1 MKTTRMSQGL
11 LTALLIAGVL
21 PLLWST
27 AMAAPKD
34 ASHRVNSLKITV
46 LVTNLAGDPHEGSGE
61 WGYSALVEVDG
72 HKMVYDTGA
81 TPNLA
86 LNNAKLLKLDLSDI
100 DDVILSHNHW
110 DHVGG
115 LMSLRNALKGA
126 NPKALSRAHVGAR
139 VFEPRLDAAGE
150 DQNGLRAIR
159 ADYVAGGGEF
169 VVHDKPAELFPG
181 VWFTGPVPR
190 NNPEK
195 NWTPGLSLKT
205 TGGLVEDNVPEDSAL
220 IFDTPDGIVI
230 LTGCAHAGIVN
241 ITQYARALLG
251 DKPIVAIIGGLHL
264 FAASDQTVD
273 WTAATLKGYEV
284 ANLLAG
290 HCSGLEATYK
300 LRQAFGLNRKTA
312 VVSAVG
318 SSYTLGKGIDP
329 RKLAF

>member
-1 MKTTRMSQGL
+1 MIRIAALIVAACLATFAFQYSAQGKE
-11 LTALLIAGVL
+11 AAG
-21 PLLWST
+21 
-27 AMAAPKD
+27 
-34 ASHRVNSLKITV
+34 HRVGALKITV

-72 HKMVYDTGA
+72 HRIVYDTGA
-81 TPNLA
+81 SPNVALA
-86 LNNAKLLKLDLSDI
+86 NAKLLKVNLSDV
-100 DDVILSHNHW
+100 DEVILSHNHW

-115 LMSLRNALKGA
+115 LMSLRNELKTG

-139 VFEPRLDAAGE
+139 IFEPRLNDAGD

-159 ADYVAGGGEF
+159 AEYIAGGGVF
-169 VVHDKPAELFPG
+169 VVHDKPTEIFPG

-205 TGGLVEDNVPEDSAL
+205 PGGLVEDNVPEDSAL
-220 IFDTPDGIVI
+220 IFDTAEGIVI

-241 ITQYARALLG
+241 ITQYARSLLG
-251 DKPIVAIIGGLHL
+251 NKPIAAIVGGLHL

-273 WTAATLKGYEV
+273 WTATTLKSYDV

-300 LRQAFGLNRKTA
+300 LRQVLGLTRKTA

-329 RKLAF
+329 RKLAL

>member
-1 MKTTRMSQGL
+1 MIRI
-11 LTALLIAGVL
+11 AALIA
-21 PLLWST
+21 
-27 AMAAPKD
+27 AACLATF
-34 ASHRVNSLKITV
+34 ASQNAAHSKEAGGDRVGALKITV

-72 HKMVYDTGA
+72 HKIVYDTGA
-81 TPNLA
+81 SPNVALA
-86 LNNAKLLKLDLSDI
+86 NAKLLKLNLSDV
-100 DDVILSHNHW
+100 DEVILSHNHW

-115 LMSLRNALKGA
+115 LMSLRNELKRG

-139 VFEPRLDAAGE
+139 IFEPRLNDAGD

-159 ADYVAGGGEF
+159 AEYIAGGGEF
-169 VVHDKPAELFPG
+169 VVHDKPTEIFPG

-205 TGGLVEDNVPEDSAL
+205 SGGLVEDNVPEDSAL
-220 IFDTPDGIVI
+220 IFDTAEGIVI

-241 ITQYARALLG
+241 ITQYARSLLG
-251 DKPIVAIIGGLHL
+251 NKPIVAIVGGLHL

-273 WTAATLKGYEV
+273 WTATTLKSYDV

-300 LRQAFGLNRKTA
+300 LRQVLGLTRKTA

-329 RKLAF
+329 RKLAL

>member
-1 MKTTRMSQGL
+1 MIRIAALMVAACLATCAFQNVAQGKE
-11 LTALLIAGVL
+11 AAG
-21 PLLWST
+21 
-27 AMAAPKD
+27 
-34 ASHRVNSLKITV
+34 HRVGALKITV

-72 HKMVYDTGA
+72 HKIVYDTGA
-81 TPNLA
+81 SPNLA
-86 LNNAKLLKLDLSDI
+86 LANAKLLKVNLSDV
-100 DDVILSHNHW
+100 DEAILSHNHW

-115 LMSLRNALKGA
+115 LMSLRNELKTG

-139 VFEPRLDAAGE
+139 IFEPRLNDAGD

-159 ADYVAGGGEF
+159 AEYIAGGGEF
-169 VVHDKPAELFPG
+169 VVHDKPTQIFPG

-205 TGGLVEDNVPEDSAL
+205 SGGLVEDNVPEDSAL
-220 IFDTPDGIVI
+220 IFDTAEGIVI

-241 ITQYARALLG
+241 ITQYARSLLG
-251 DKPIVAIIGGLHL
+251 NKPIAAIVGGLHL
-264 FAASDQTVD
+264 FAASDQTVE
-273 WTAATLKGYEV
+273 WTATTLKSYDV

-300 LRQAFGLNRKTA
+300 LRQVLGLSRKTA

-318 SSYTLGKGIDP
+318 SSYTLGKGIDA
-329 RKLAF
+329 RKLAL

>member
-1 MKTTRMSQGL
+1 MIRIAAYMLAACLATLGL
-11 LTALLIAGVL
+11 QNVAVGKATAG
-21 PLLWST
+21 
-27 AMAAPKD
+27 
-34 ASHRVNSLKITV
+34 HRVGTLKITV
-46 LVTNLAGDPHEGSGE
+46 LVTNLAGDPHEGAGE

-72 HKMVYDTGA
+72 HKIVYDTGA
-81 TPNLA
+81 SPNVALA
-86 LNNAKLLKLDLSDI
+86 NAKLLKVNLADVDE
-100 DDVILSHNHW
+100 VILSHNHW

-115 LMSLRNALKGA
+115 LMSLRNELKIA

-139 VFEPRLDAAGE
+139 IFEPRLNDAGE

-159 ADYVAGGGEF
+159 TEYIAGGGEF
-169 VVHDKPAELFPG
+169 VVHDKPTELYPG

-195 NWTPGLSLKT
+195 NWSPGLSLKT
-205 TGGLVEDNVPEDSAL
+205 PGGLVEDNVPEDSAL
-220 IFDTPDGIVI
+220 IFDTAEGIVI

-241 ITQYARALLG
+241 ITQYARSLLG
-251 DKPIVAIIGGLHL
+251 NKPIVAIVGGLHL

-273 WTAATLKGYEV
+273 WTAATLKTYDV

-300 LRQAFGLNRKTA
+300 LRQVLGLTRKTA

-329 RKLAF
+329 RKLAL

>member
-1 MKTTRMSQGL
+1 MIRIAAFVIAACLATFGL
-11 LTALLIAGVL
+11 QNVAVG
-21 PLLWST
+21 
-27 AMAAPKD
+27 KD
-34 ASHRVNSLKITV
+34 AAGHRVGALKITV
-46 LVTNLAGDPHEGSGE
+46 LVTNLAGDPHEGGGE
-61 WGYSALVEVDG
+61 WGYSAFVEVDG
-72 HKMVYDTGA
+72 HKIVYDTGA
-81 TPNLA
+81 SPNVA
-86 LNNAKLLKLDLSDI
+86 FANAKLLKVNLSDVEE
-100 DDVILSHNHW
+100 VILSHNHW

-115 LMSLRNALKGA
+115 LMSLRNELKTG

-139 VFEPRLDAAGE
+139 IFEPRLNDAGD

-159 ADYVAGGGEF
+159 AEYIAGGGEF
-169 VVHDKPAELFPG
+169 VVHDKPTEIFPG

-205 TGGLVEDNVPEDSAL
+205 SGGLVEDNVPEDSAL
-220 IFDTPDGIVI
+220 IFDTAEGIVI

-241 ITQYARALLG
+241 ITQYARSLLG
-251 DKPIVAIIGGLHL
+251 NKPIVAIVGGLHL

-273 WTAATLKGYEV
+273 WTATTLKSYDV

-300 LRQAFGLNRKTA
+300 LRQVLGLTRKTA

-329 RKLAF
+329 RKLAL

>member
-1 MKTTRMSQGL
+1 MIRI
-11 LTALLIAGVL
+11 AALIA
-21 PLLWST
+21 
-27 AMAAPKD
+27 AACLATF
-34 ASHRVNSLKITV
+34 ASQNAAHSKEAGGHRVGALKITV

-72 HKMVYDTGA
+72 HKIVYDTGA
-81 TPNLA
+81 SPNVALA
-86 LNNAKLLKLDLSDI
+86 NAKLLKLNLSDV
-100 DDVILSHNHW
+100 DEVILSHNHW

-115 LMSLRNALKGA
+115 LMSLRNELKRG

-139 VFEPRLDAAGE
+139 IFEPRLNDAGD

-159 ADYVAGGGEF
+159 AEYIAGGGEF
-169 VVHDKPAELFPG
+169 VVHDKPTEIFPG

-205 TGGLVEDNVPEDSAL
+205 SGGLVEDNVPEDSAL
-220 IFDTPDGIVI
+220 IFDTAEGIVI

-241 ITQYARALLG
+241 ITQYARSLLG
-251 DKPIVAIIGGLHL
+251 NKPIVAIVGGLHL

-273 WTAATLKGYEV
+273 WTATTLKSYDV

-300 LRQAFGLNRKTA
+300 LRQVLGLTRKTA

-329 RKLAF
+329 RKLAL

>member
-1 MKTTRMSQGL
+1 MIPIAASIVAACLAMF
-11 LTALLIAGVL
+11 ALQNPAAGKEVVGHQVG
-21 PLLWST
+21 
-27 AMAAPKD
+27 A
-34 ASHRVNSLKITV
+34 LKITV

-72 HKMVYDTGA
+72 HKIVYDTGA
-81 TPNLA
+81 SPNVALA
-86 LNNAKLLKLDLSDI
+86 NAKLLKVNLSDV
-100 DDVILSHNHW
+100 DQVILSHNHW

-115 LMSLRNALKGA
+115 LMSLRNELKTA

-139 VFEPRLDAAGE
+139 IFEPRLNDAGD

-159 ADYVAGGGEF
+159 AEYIAGGGEF
-169 VVHDKPAELFPG
+169 VVHDKPTEIFPG

-195 NWTPGLSLKT
+195 NWNPGLSLKT
-205 TGGLVEDNVPEDSAL
+205 AGGLVEDNVPEDSAL
-220 IFDTPDGIVI
+220 IFDTAEGIVI

-241 ITQYARALLG
+241 ITQYARSLLG
-251 DKPIVAIIGGLHL
+251 NKPIVAIVGGLHL

-273 WTAATLKGYEV
+273 WTAATLKTYDV

-300 LRQAFGLNRKTA
+300 LRQVLGLTRKTA

-318 SSYTLGKGIDP
+318 SSYTLGKGIDA
-329 RKLAF
+329 RKLAL

>member
-115 LMSLRNALKGA
+115 LMSLRNALKSA

-251 DKPIVAIIGGLHL
+251 NKPIVAIIGGLHL

>member
-1 MKTTRMSQGL
+1 MKMTRMSHGPL
-11 LTALLIAGVL
+11 AALLIVSLFAL
-21 PLLWST
+21 FSSR
-27 AMAAPKD
+27 AMAAPKE
-34 ASHRVNSLKITV
+34 ASHQVNALKITV
-46 LVTNLAGDPHEGSGE
+46 MVTNLAGDPHEGSGE

-72 HKMVYDTGA
+72 HKIVYDTGA

-100 DDVILSHNHW
+100 DEVILSHNHW

-115 LMSLRNALKGA
+115 LMSLRNALKGS

-139 VFEPRLDAAGE
+139 VFEPRLDAAGD

-159 ADYVAGGGEF
+159 AEYVAGGGEF
-169 VVHDKPAELFPG
+169 VIHDKPTELFPG

-205 TGGLVEDNVPEDSAL
+205 AGGLVEDNVPEDSAL

-241 ITQYARALLG
+241 ITQYARSLLG
-251 DKPIVAIIGGLHL
+251 NKPIVAIIGGLHL

-273 WTAATLKGYEV
+273 WTAATLKGYGI

-300 LRQAFGLNRKTA
+300 LRQAFGLSRKTA